1 MTTPAMPRFQPED
14 VRADLLYLRKGSGY
28 TPQRLASR
36 PALVS
41 ILDGGTNG
49 THEPQPVLKERLIS
63 AICSLHDEDA
73 TLLLEIFNLDPPTT
87 NTTLAARRSAAGH
100 RLGIGREA
108 VADRD
113 SAAIER
119 LLRQL
124 LTGWYPKS
132 PAGIRIPEHHN
143 GFVQHAVHVST
154 FVRDRRHLESIQR
167 YRLFALF
174 DDVAYVTMVM
184 SYPEAPI
191 PLGPYWQVRSQ
202 QLSEG
207 WQHQFWH
214 HTPMRRG
221 HTYDLAFRICNPDP
235 QEPYWLTEESLAFH
249 EPTRFVRFDV
259 TFLGPQPHHAWAFH
273 GLTALERPGTPDDPH
288 TRILTPTSH
297 NTITADFHDAYG
309 GLYCGVAWEW

>member
-1 MTTPAMPRFQPED
+1 MTRWSRSLRRNQASVQARKEVSTPAMPRFQPED
-14 VRADLLYLRKGSGY
+14 VRADLLYLRKGNGY

-41 ILDGGTNG
+41 ILGGGTDG
-49 THEPQPVLKERLIS
+49 AHETQSVLKERLIS
-63 AICSLHDEDA
+63 AICSLHDEDT

-87 NTTLAARRSAAGH
+87 NTTLAARRSAAGR

-184 SYPEAPI
+184 SYPEAP
-191 PLGPYWQVRSQ
+191 
-202 QLSEG
+202 
-207 WQHQFWH
+207 
-214 HTPMRRG
+214 
-221 HTYDLAFRICNPDP
+221 
-235 QEPYWLTEESLAFH
+235 
-249 EPTRFVRFDV
+249 
-259 TFLGPQPHHAWAFH
+259 
-273 GLTALERPGTPDDPH
+273 
-288 TRILTPTSH
+288 
-297 NTITADFHDAYG
+297 
-309 GLYCGVAWEW
+309 